1 MVTEDNEDRS
11 PELEQASVKA
21 ETPEP
26 EAFDSRGSLATW
38 ANASDEWVRYIVKQV
53 MATGGPLSKEE
64 VEYAYGLFREE
75 KALDTRTLPAE
86 GAIFVE
92 ATSEESEL
100 PVTINRISDVTG
112 VNALVAGAV
121 IEPHA
126 GLSILF
132 GENGTGKT
140 GYARILKSLAN
151 SRSADEIL
159 GDIQAH
165 APVAKSATIEYS
177 LGQEGKQLKWTG
189 EQGVAPF
196 TRMSVFDSPCVTFHV
211 DDDLEYVYVPN
222 ALALFN
228 HVTSGVKAVQ
238 EMIDEAMRSLSVGT
252 NTYLSRFQKEA
263 SVYPI
268 IETLGASTD
277 LEALKARA
285 NAAPKAPEQ
294 VDVLRRAVAA
304 IESDSVAS
312 KLAQSKRIERVLEQ
326 AKDALTSFTSVSW
339 GELNDLLT
347 RQSTLS
353 KDYETFRTALFA
365 QANLPADPEDNWE
378 AFVSAGDAYRHHLE
392 GLGVHDPES
401 CLYCRQ
407 SLSTTAQDLVR
418 RYGDYIAD
426 KIKLDL
432 NSVENAVELI
442 LRNIRSI
449 AIPEVTSLLS
459 EYRDRNDKPAMYE
472 SLEKVELLLT
482 QTKDACSKSLPV
494 ADESLQQA
502 RALLVEVSTV
512 LEATRLEVQTLQG
525 QSDNKSSALIE
536 KRKELAELS
545 ASVELQRSWPE
556 IELRV
561 TNLKEADR
569 LKSLSRGIPNVV
581 RSVTDLAKI
590 ASNQLINLNFDN
602 LFHEE
607 CEALRAPTLS
617 IEYVGRQGKAQRRK
631 VLSGRKPSKV
641 LSEGEQKVLAMADF
655 LAEARLAGI
664 SAPVIFDDPVSSLDH
679 RRINE
684 VAKRVANL
692 SESCQV
698 IVFTHDIF
706 FATTLLGL
714 LEKSKRCTYYH
725 ITDDNGKGQVT
736 RASGPRW
743 DTLNNIKKEL
753 NLTIQAANANEGE
766 IRASL
771 VRTGYDWLRSWCEVF
786 VEQEVLKGVTQRYQP
801 NVRMTVLSDI
811 KVEAIPAAIGVVQR
825 IFEEACRY
833 IDGHSQPLVTLGVSP
848 TLSGLEGHW
857 AELQACKKALDD
869 A

>member
-1 MVTEDNEDRS
+1 MDIEEFKDRTPVEES
-11 PELEQASVKA
+11 
-21 ETPEP
+21 TPEA
-26 EAFDSRGSLATW
+26 ESAQHAAFDPRASLATW
-38 ANASDEWVRYIVKQV
+38 ANTSDEWVRNIVKQV

-64 VEYAYGLFREE
+64 VEYAYSLFREE

-86 GAIFVE
+86 GTIFVE
-92 ATSEESEL
+92 AASEESEL
-100 PVTINRISDVTG
+100 PVTIKRISDVTG
-112 VNALVAGAV
+112 VNALVVGAV
-121 IEPHA
+121 IEPHV

-165 APVAKSATIEYS
+165 TPVSKSASIEYS

-228 HVTSGVKAVQ
+228 HVTSGIKAVQ
-238 EMIDEAMRSLSVGT
+238 EMIDEAIRSLSVGT

-263 SVYPI
+263 TVYPV

-277 LEALKARA
+277 LGALKTRA
-285 NAAPKAPEQ
+285 NADPRAPEQ

-312 KLAQSKRIERVLEQ
+312 KLTQSKRLERVLDQ
-326 AKDALTSFTSVSW
+326 TKAALTSFTEVKWS
-339 GELNDLLT
+339 ELNDLLEKY
-347 RQSTLS
+347 STLS
-353 KDYETFRTALFA
+353 RDYEAFRTELFA
-365 QANLPADPEDNWE
+365 KANLPADPEDNWE

-392 GLGVHDPES
+392 SLGVHDPES

-407 SLSTTAQDLVR
+407 SLSTVAQDLVR

-432 NSVENAVELI
+432 NSVATAAELI
-442 LRNIRSI
+442 LRSFRSI
-449 AIPEVTSLLS
+449 TIPEVSSLLS
-459 EYRDRNDKPAMYE
+459 EYRDRADKPATYE
-472 SLEKVELLLT
+472 KFEKVELLLT

-502 RALLVEVSTV
+502 KALLADISTV
-512 LEATRLEVQTLQG
+512 LESTSLEVQTMQG
-525 QSDNKSSALIE
+525 QSENKSAALIE
-536 KRKELAELS
+536 KKKELAELS
-545 ASVELQRSWPE
+545 AAAELHRSWAE
-556 IELRV
+556 IELRA

-569 LKSLSRGIPNVV
+569 LKSLIRGIPNVV
-581 RSVTDLAKI
+581 RNVTDLAKI
-590 ASNQLINLNFDN
+590 ASNHLINLNFDN
-602 LFHEE
+602 LFREE

-617 IEYVGRQGKAQRRK
+617 IEYVGRQGRAQRRK

-714 LEKSKRCTYYH
+714 LEKSKRCSYFH

-743 DTLNNIKKEL
+743 DTLGNIKKEL
-753 NLTIQAANANEGE
+753 NLTIQAANGNDGE
-766 IRASL
+766 TRASL

-811 KVEAIPAAIGVVQR
+811 KVQALPATISVVQR

-848 TLSGLEGHW
+848 TLSGLEAHW
-857 AELQACKKALDD
+857 SELQAIKKALDD